1 MTTREDA
8 IRFFKHNPLSFYNKQ
23 CKIIS
28 KSGGVLSFTPNETQL
43 IIHQEAEKQLSE
55 TGKVRLII
63 LKGRQQG
70 CTTYIRM
77 RFLHKIL
84 YTIGHKALIMVHL
97 HDAGKNIFSQ
107 IRQCYDSINW
117 RFKPQ
122 FTKNNESVLS
132 FDNIQSQFS
141 FATAGSKGTGRS
153 ATLQLFHAS
162 EVAFWDNASEHTRG
176 MMQSLSSENGSECFM
191 ESTANGMTGDAE
203 EFYIKF
209 MNGLDAG
216 SDFKS
221 LFIPWFTNAEYQI
234 KLPNDFSLK
243 TYDSWCEKEY
253 KRNYNLTNEQVYW
266 ARKKIITDFNNRY
279 EMFCIEYPANPQE
292 AFEGTGENSFIES
305 RIVVDARRRAKVG
318 IGSVV
323 MGVDVGGDEFGKNP
337 DRSVICLR
345 IGNDFKIVF
354 QKKGISR
361 DDLMQKICDL
371 IKEFKPQ
378 KTFID
383 ITGIGYN
390 LDRDLVHL
398 CNIRNIPVAQVTGV
412 NFGSNAI
419 DSIQFADCKAE
430 MYHHLREALI
440 VGSCDDSAELQK
452 DLLATGY
459 NRDNMRRLKM
469 QSKKNL
475 TQSPDLADA
484 MALCCYQ
491 QPIFYSGV
499 F

>member
-1 MTTREDA
+1 MTTRAEA
-8 IRFFKHNPLSFYNKQ
+8 IRFFKKNPLIFYKKQ
-23 CKIIS
+23 CKIVS
-28 KSGGVLSFTPNETQL
+28 KSGGVLNFIPNETQL
-43 IIHQEAEKQLSE
+43 IIHYEAQRQLEE

-77 RFLHKIL
+77 RFLRKIIH
-84 YTIGHKALIMVHL
+84 TIGHKALIMVHL
-97 HDAGKNIFSQ
+97 HEAGKNLFSQ
-107 IRQCYDSINW
+107 IRQCYEEIDY
-117 RFKPQ
+117 RFKPIC
-122 FTKNNESVLS
+122 TKNNESVLA
-132 FDNIQSQFS
+132 FDTIQSQFT

-153 ATLQLFHAS
+153 STLQLFHAS

-176 MMQSLSSENGSECFM
+176 MMQALSSEAGSECFM

-203 EFYIKF
+203 EFYNKF
-209 MNGLDAG
+209 MTGLEDE

-221 LFIPWFTNAEYQI
+221 LFIPWFTNAEYQTA
-234 KLPNDFSLK
+234 LPRDFKLK
-243 TYDSWCEKEY
+243 TYDTWCEKEY
-253 KRNYNLTNEQVYW
+253 KDLYGLTDTQIYW
-266 ARKKIITDFNNRY
+266 ARQKIATDFNKRY
-279 EMFCIEYPANPQE
+279 DMFCIEYPANPNE
-292 AFEGTGENSFIES
+292 AFEGTGENSFIEP
-305 RIVVDARRRAKVG
+305 RIVIEARKRKASGVG
-318 IGSVV
+318 EVIL
-323 MGVDVGGDEFGKNP
+323 GVDVGGDEFAKSP
-337 DRSVICLR
+337 DRSVIALR
-345 IGNDFKIVF
+345 KGNDFKIVF

-371 IKEFKPQ
+371 IKEFQPQ

-390 LDRDLVHL
+390 LDRDLIHL
-398 CNIRNIPVAQVTGV
+398 CNVRNVSVAQVTGV
-412 NFGSNAI
+412 NFGSGAV
-419 DSIQFADCKAE
+419 DSAQFSDCRAE

-459 NRDNMRRLKM
+459 ERDKMRRLKM
-469 QSKKNL
+469 QSKKNIS
-475 TQSPDLADA
+475 QSPDLADA

-491 QPIFYSGV
+491 APLFFSGV